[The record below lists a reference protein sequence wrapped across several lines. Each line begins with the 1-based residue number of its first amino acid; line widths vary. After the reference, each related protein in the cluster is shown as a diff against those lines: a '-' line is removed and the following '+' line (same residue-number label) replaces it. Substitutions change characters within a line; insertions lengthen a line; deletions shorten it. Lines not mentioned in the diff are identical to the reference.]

1 MDLRGVIFDLD
12 GVLCHTDRYHYLA
25 WKGLADRLG
34 IPFDERA
41 NNALRGVSR
50 MESLS
55 IVLSLGNRQYADE
68 EKAAMADEKNE
79 AYRAYLMNMG
89 PEDLAR
95 DAAQMLGALRAQ
107 GLSLAVGSSSKNTP
121 LILTRTG
128 IGRWFDAVA
137 DGNHIS
143 RSKPDPEV
151 FLLAARRLGLTPEQ
165 CIVVEDACAGIEAAK
180 AGGFVAVGI
189 GEAAADPRADHAI
202 DSLGELAPLCTRLKK
217 GDYP

>member
-34 IPFDERA
+34 IPFDERT

-55 IVLSLGNRQYADE
+55 IVLSLGDKAYADE
-68 EKAAMADEKNE
+68 EKAALADEKND
-79 AYRAYLMNMG
+79 AYRAYLMHMG
-89 PEDLAR
+89 PEDLAQG
-95 DAAQMLGALRAQ
+95 AAKTLEALRAQ
-107 GLSLAVGSSSKNTP
+107 GFRLAIGSSSKNTP
-121 LILTRTG
+121 LILARTG
-128 IGRWFDAVA
+128 IGHWFDAVA

-151 FLLAARRLGLTPEQ
+151 FLLAARRLGLTPGQ
-165 CIVVEDACAGIEAAK
+165 CIVVEDAHAGIEAAK
-180 AGGFVAVGI
+180 AGGFLAVGI
-189 GEAAADPRADHAI
+189 GDAAADPRADHAI
-202 DSLGELAPLCTRLKK
+202 GSLGEFAPLCAELRRAR
-217 GDYP
+217 